1 MNATDTPSPDFP
13 EVAGLADRVHALQ
26 PLTKFER
33 RILDRLMESPEQPVA
48 YAATQLAMYGTQVHG
63 HVTSNVTQ
71 VMVCRL
77 RKKMAA
83 AKQGWTIATEKQQG
97 YRLAKTEQNAQ
108 LDAAEQTS

>member
-1 MNATDTPSPDFP
+1 MNATAQTAPIST

-33 RILDRLMESPEQPVA
+33 RILDRLMLSPEKVVLYTEA
-48 YAATQLAMYGTQVHG
+48 ELAMYGTQVHG
-63 HVTSNVTQ
+63 HITSNVLQ

-83 AKQGWTIATEKQQG
+83 ARQGWTIRAEKQLG
-97 YRLAKTEQNAQ
+97 YRLAMDEKNA
-108 LDAAEQTS
+108 AAGGDGAL